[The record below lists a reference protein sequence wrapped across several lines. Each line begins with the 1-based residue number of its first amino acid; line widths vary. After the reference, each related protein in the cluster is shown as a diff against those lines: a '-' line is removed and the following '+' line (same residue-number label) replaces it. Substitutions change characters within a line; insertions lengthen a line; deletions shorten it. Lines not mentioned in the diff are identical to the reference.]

1 MSEGGEKLRAQEIE
15 GHDHEALRA
24 SRDARLAVRLAL
36 AATVEPEDKTMMPR
50 LRGVDPF
57 TAWEMVRSDDGG
69 KFGRAV
75 ARAKL
80 LRVDALVARTE
91 AIGARIVIPGDAE
104 WPCGLDDLEHP
115 PYCLWVTGSATLAEA
130 CERSISIVGARA
142 ATPYGAQVAG
152 ELAHGLS
159 RRGFTVVSGAAH
171 GIDTAS
177 HRGALAAGGCT
188 IAALACGIDIAY
200 PAANAGLLQQID
212 AAGAVITELPPGSAP
227 QKQRFL
233 SRNRLIAAL
242 TPGTLVVEA
251 GLRSGSRST
260 ATAAS
265 RLGRLL
271 AAVPGPVTSPA
282 SAGPH
287 QLIRDCGATLV
298 TDVDDCAELFGTIGA
313 DLAEPKREAPT
324 LFDALAEPD
333 RRLLDAMPV
342 MRGTTAERLA
352 VSAGLTPRE
361 VARGLA
367 ALHAAGLAERIESGW
382 RRTQDVP
389 A

>member
-1 MSEGGEKLRAQEIE
+1 MREGRNLR
-15 GHDHEALRA
+15 G
-24 SRDARLAVRLAL
+24 SRDAQLAVRLAL
-36 AATVEPEDKTMMPR
+36 AATVEPEDKTMLPR
-50 LRGVDPF
+50 LHGLDPF
-57 TAWEMVRSDDGG
+57 TAWELVRRNDGG

-75 ARAKL
+75 ARAKQ
-80 LRVDALVARTE
+80 LRIDALVERTE
-91 AIGARIVIPGDAE
+91 ALGARLVIPADAE
-104 WPCGLDDLEHP
+104 WPAGLNDLEHP
-115 PYCLWVTGSATLAEA
+115 PFCLWVAGSASLGDSCA
-130 CERSISIVGARA
+130 RSISMVGARA
-142 ATPYGAQVAG
+142 ATPYGTQVAG
-152 ELAHGLS
+152 ELAYGLS
-159 RRGFTVVSGAAH
+159 TRGFTVVSGGAH

-188 IAALACGIDIAY
+188 VAAMACGIDIAY
-200 PAANAGLLQQID
+200 PVANTGLLQQIEQ
-212 AAGAVITELPPGSAP
+212 AGAIVTELPPGSAP

-260 ATAAS
+260 ATAAA

-298 TDVDDCAELFGTIGA
+298 TDVDDCAELFGAIGA
-313 DLAEPKREAPT
+313 DLAEPKRAVPT
-324 LFDALAEPD
+324 LFDTLEDSD

-342 MRGTTAERLA
+342 MRGTSADRLA
-352 VSAGLTPRE
+352 VSAGLSSRE
-361 VARGLA
+361 VTRGLA
-367 ALHAAGLAERIESGW
+367 ALHSAGLAERVESGW
-382 RRTQDVP
+382 RRTRDRLT
-389 A
+389 